1 MQAGVLNGMAA
12 ALVCA
17 AKDLPK
23 GLEGAAIWLTGGDGE
38 QLLPLLA
45 AAGLKP
51 QWAPNLALE
60 AFAEIKAEFP
70 SR

>member
-1 MQAGVLNGMAA
+1 
-12 ALVCA
+12 
-17 AKDLPK
+17 
-23 GLEGAAIWLTGGDGE
+23 LEGAAIWLTGGDGE